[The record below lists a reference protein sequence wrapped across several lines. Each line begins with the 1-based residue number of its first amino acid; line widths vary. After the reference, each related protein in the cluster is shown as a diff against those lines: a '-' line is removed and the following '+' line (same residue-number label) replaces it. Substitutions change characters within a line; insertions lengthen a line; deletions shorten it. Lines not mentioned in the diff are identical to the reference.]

1 MKLVAG
7 SANPALAQA
16 VARTLNIPLAAC
28 LSERFPDGEL
38 HIEIR
43 ESVRGE
49 QVYLIQPTCPPVADH
64 LLELLLM
71 ADACRRAGA
80 DAMTAVLPYYGYARQ
95 DRRAKGREPIA
106 ARLLADLI
114 AAARIA
120 RVLAVDLHT
129 PAAEGFFPMPVEH
142 LSAVALLADAVRPA
156 LGVEPVVV
164 APDLGAVRLADRY
177 ATLLGCPVA
186 TVHKLRIGPAAVQ
199 VREIVGEVRGR
210 SPVVVDDMMSTGH
223 TVAAAVRGLLA
234 AGCRPEVT
242 VVVSHGLL
250 VGPIERVLQDL
261 PIGRIVTT
269 DSVPPRADLPLP
281 VAVASLAPLLGDAIR
296 RLDRHES
303 LGDLVVHR

>member
-1 MKLVAG
+1 MLFR
-7 SANPALAQA
+7 S
-16 VARTLNIPLAAC
+16 
-28 LSERFPDGEL
+28 
-38 HIEIR
+38 
-43 ESVRGE
+43 
-49 QVYLIQPTCPPVADH
+49 
-64 LLELLLM
+64 
-71 ADACRRAGA
+71 
-80 DAMTAVLPYYGYARQ
+80 
-95 DRRAKGREPIA
+95 
-106 ARLLADLI
+106 
-114 AAARIA
+114 
-120 RVLAVDLHT
+120 
-129 PAAEGFFPMPVEH
+129 
-142 LSAVALLADAVRPA
+142 
-156 LGVEPVVV
+156 
-164 APDLGAVRLADRY
+164 
-177 ATLLGCPVA
+177 

-242 VVVSHGLL
+242 VVVSHGLF